1 MNGKTLIDRIK
12 PMGEKLKKFRY
23 PALVLLLGIGL
34 MLVPLRRQKS
44 ENKNI
49 SAPEVVQSTPDYKTQ
64 VEEQLCLTLG
74 KMQGVGRV
82 CVMLSLRTGT
92 ETIYQT
98 NSSISSQSG
107 ENKSDSAQEATV
119 VLSRG
124 SGGEEAVVRKTIL
137 PGFQGALIVCEGA
150 DDPSVKLNVI
160 NAVSGLTGLSSEK
173 ITVVKMK

>member
-1 MNGKTLIDRIK
+1 MNGKNLIERLK
-12 PMGEKLKKFRY
+12 PIGEKLKKFRY

-34 MLVPLRRQKS
+34 MLVPLRKQKS
-44 ENKNI
+44 SKTTT
-49 SAPEVVQSTPDYKTQ
+49 AVPTQSQSMPDYKTQ
-64 VEEQLCLTLG
+64 VEQQLCTTLG

-82 CVMLSLRTGT
+82 SVMLSLRTGT

-98 NSSISSQSG
+98 DSSISSQSG
-107 ENKSDSAQEATV
+107 ENRSDTAQEATV
-119 VLSRG
+119 IVSRG